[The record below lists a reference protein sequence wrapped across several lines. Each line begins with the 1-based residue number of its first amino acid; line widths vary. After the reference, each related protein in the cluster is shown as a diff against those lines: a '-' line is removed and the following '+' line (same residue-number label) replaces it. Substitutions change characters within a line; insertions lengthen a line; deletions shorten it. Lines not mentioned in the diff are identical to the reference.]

1 MLKKV
6 LAVLMSATFVL
17 GVAGCGSSK
26 TSDEKTTETE
36 NTGDS
41 AKDTLTIA
49 YTTDPEGFDPQRT
62 AAISTLEVTSNIY
75 DTLITCDADWNVIP
89 DLAKDWTISDD
100 GKEITFNL
108 NEGVLFHNGREM
120 TADDVKYSFERLQ
133 DAESPKAKM
142 YANIIGI
149 DVIDPY
155 TIKFTTEKLDVDLLD
170 YLLIPG
176 QQSFLKKQQTNLK
189 TEPVGNRSL

>member
-41 AKDTLTIA
+41 TKDTLTIA

-62 AAISTLEVTSNIY
+62 AAISDRKSV
-75 DTLITCDADWNVIP
+75 V
-89 DLAKDWTISDD
+89 
-100 GKEITFNL
+100 
-108 NEGVLFHNGREM
+108 
-120 TADDVKYSFERLQ
+120 
-133 DAESPKAKM
+133 
-142 YANIIGI
+142 
-149 DVIDPY
+149 
-155 TIKFTTEKLDVDLLD
+155 
-170 YLLIPG
+170 
-176 QQSFLKKQQTNLK
+176 
-189 TEPVGNRSL
+189 